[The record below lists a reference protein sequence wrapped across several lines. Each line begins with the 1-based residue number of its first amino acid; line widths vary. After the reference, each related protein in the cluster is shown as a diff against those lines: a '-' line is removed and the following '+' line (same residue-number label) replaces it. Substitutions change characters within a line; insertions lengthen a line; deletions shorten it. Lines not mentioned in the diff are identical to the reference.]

1 MDINLKEIKDNSLSI
16 IEVAKENLDENTLVC
31 QIISELNPTLFVIP
45 DTLYEILKKNN
56 QWNYNVVNDVEEQED
71 FIKETL
77 TRRLNDFGG
86 EVIVFM
92 YFTEPFNNEF
102 KESSDLPILKRTYS
116 KGQNQYKFIGD
127 FL

>member
-1 MDINLKEIKDNSLSI
+1 M
-16 IEVAKENLDENTLVC
+16 
-31 QIISELNPTLFVIP
+31 
-45 DTLYEILKKNN
+45 
-56 QWNYNVVNDVEEQED
+56 NDVEEQED

-102 KESSDLPILKRTYS
+102 KESSDLPKKEALLNDLKNHLNQLAENSKSKIILLNKS
-116 KGQNQYKFIGD
+116 
-127 FL
+127 